1 MAYPRMTM
9 RWSFLF
15 GVSRTLTR
23 QKNHIWLRYFSANAI
38 SHISSNK
45 KEFVRKLSSKL
56 NDPDV
61 FGTLSLHGS
70 RESQSL
76 DSINN
81 QELPV
86 DEGDVEEEKHLSFQP
101 ADRKSVEEFEKEI
114 SQLIEKRK
122 LKDALFCL
130 EVTMKEDRIQPSI
143 GVFSLLI
150 GACGR
155 EGYSKKAFSLFNQMK
170 KKGFD
175 PKDCHYTA
183 LFNSCANS
191 PWKVDGLQRAKILR
205 QQLNDRNVLLN
216 RAQYHAMIKAF
227 GHCGE
232 INTALQIVDEMV
244 SNKLVV
250 TTESFSF
257 LLQACISLPEEGFA
271 RAVLVWRKLRNMR
284 VTPSIFSYNLM
295 LRTVRDCDAKDV
307 NGQQN
312 PIESVLLLEEKPDLQ
327 ANSMLNQS
335 ILSTSEL
342 MIVTDQLTVRPN
354 LLAEKIKSSNIMAL
368 TGLEK
373 TENRLALLGGIE
385 GFLEEMNKDHVRP
398 DIKTFSL
405 LLETIASNPKEEKVL
420 MEQMKACGVIP
431 DISFLNMFIKKR
443 QFRQDYSGAQEILSY
458 FQDYQLFPD
467 IMTFGVLALGCRTL
481 PEADSLMSDMENAGF
496 RVNIEIFG
504 CLLKNAIVRRNC
516 FYIVDLL
523 KRAVKMN
530 LALDEKA
537 VKLLDKF
544 KRETSEA
551 IAKHDR
557 GLKVQKVYGERG
569 FRESFKIFCL
579 EYKPHMQKLELALE
593 PHPWQQYRYNLSKE
607 RASDPPCPPL
617 SKKTVQ
623 NKKRFI

>member
-1 MAYPRMTM
+1 MRGGAFPLVSSVVRFVTPCQGLGNVAYKYKFQSFQLQELRKNINSTSATATAYPRMAM

-15 GVSRTLTR
+15 GVSRTLIH
-23 QKNHIWLRYFSANAI
+23 QKNHASFRYFAANAT
-38 SHISSNK
+38 SHISAK
-45 KEFVRKLSSKL
+45 KKDLDRKLSFKQ

-61 FGTLSLHGS
+61 FGTLSLNGS
-70 RESQSL
+70 RGSQSL
-76 DSINN
+76 HSINN
-81 QELPV
+81 QDLSV
-86 DEGDVEEEKHLSFQP
+86 DEGDVQEEKHLSFQP
-101 ADRKSVEEFEKEI
+101 ADRKNVEDFEKEI

-143 GVFSLLI
+143 AIFSLLI

-155 EGYSKKAFSLFNQMK
+155 AGYSKKAFSLFNQMK
-170 KKGFD
+170 KRGFD

-191 PWKVDGLQRAKILR
+191 PWKVDGLHRAKLLR
-205 QQLNDRNVLLN
+205 QQLSEQNVLLN

-244 SNKLVV
+244 SNNLIA
-250 TTESFSF
+250 TTESFNF
-257 LLQACISLPEEGFA
+257 LLQACISLPDEGFA

-312 PIESVLLLEEKPDLQ
+312 PIESVLLLEEKPNLQ
-327 ANSMLNQS
+327 GNGMLNQS
-335 ILSTSEL
+335 ILTTSEL
-342 MIVTDQLTVRPN
+342 MTITDQLTVRPN

-373 TENRLALLGGIE
+373 MENRLALLGGIE

-405 LLETIASNPKEEKVL
+405 LLETIASNPNEEKVL
-420 MEQMKACGVIP
+420 VEQMKICGVTP

-443 QFRQDYSGAQEILSY
+443 QFRQDHSGAQEILSY
-458 FQDYQLFPD
+458 FQEYQLFPD

-481 PEADSLMSDMENAGF
+481 PEADSLISDMENAGF
-496 RVNIEIFG
+496 RMRLCTGIAF
-504 CLLKNAIVRRNC
+504 
-516 FYIVDLL
+516 
-523 KRAVKMN
+523 
-530 LALDEKA
+530 
-537 VKLLDKF
+537 
-544 KRETSEA
+544 TS
-551 IAKHDR
+551 
-557 GLKVQKVYGERG
+557 
-569 FRESFKIFCL
+569 
-579 EYKPHMQKLELALE
+579 
-593 PHPWQQYRYNLSKE
+593 
-607 RASDPPCPPL
+607 
-617 SKKTVQ
+617 
-623 NKKRFI
+623 